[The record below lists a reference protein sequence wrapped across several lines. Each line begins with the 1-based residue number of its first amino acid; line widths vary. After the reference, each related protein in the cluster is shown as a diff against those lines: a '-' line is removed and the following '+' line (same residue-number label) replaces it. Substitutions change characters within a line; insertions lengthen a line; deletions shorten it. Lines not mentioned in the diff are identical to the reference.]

1 MFKGVA
7 LGFLFLGAGKVV
19 EKGLKSLKFTDQVL
33 DVANATNKQKGN
45 FGEIKAAA
53 NLSKNKKLKSAGY
66 DLTRI
71 GDKAPTG
78 FNNTIKKGIDGLY
91 ENATPPPQF
100 VIDEAKYGTSKLSKT
115 VDGNKQMSD
124 GWIEANDYKRLTDQ
138 VDEDKAREIIR
149 AMENGEVE
157 KILSNIDESGN
168 VVTKSLDELGKII
181 GDWP

>member
-1 MFKGVA
+1 M
-7 LGFLFLGAGKVV
+7 FLGAGKVV
-19 EKGLKSLKFTDQVL
+19 EKGLKSLKFTDEVL

-91 ENATPPPQF
+91 ENATPPPKF
-100 VIDEAKYGTSKLSKT
+100 VIDEAKFNTAQLGKT
-115 VDGNKQMSD
+115 KDGKQMSD
-124 GWIEANDYKRLTDQ
+124 GWLLGEKTGNNRLIDQ
-138 VDEDKAREIIR
+138 VGDVKADEIMEAL
-149 AMENGEVE
+149 ENGEVE
-157 KILSNIDESGN
+157 KIISRVDVNGN
-168 VVTKSLDELGKII
+168 VVSKQLNSAGNII
-181 GDWP
+181 GNWP